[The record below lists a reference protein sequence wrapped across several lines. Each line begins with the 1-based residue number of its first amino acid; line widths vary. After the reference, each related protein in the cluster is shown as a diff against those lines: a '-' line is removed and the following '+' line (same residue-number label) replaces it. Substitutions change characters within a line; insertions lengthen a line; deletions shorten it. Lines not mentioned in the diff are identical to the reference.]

1 MQLSSVAMYNPAP
14 IFKFVE
20 AKQALGQAVVLVTI
34 AAVSASSSRNPGAHL
49 AVSEDGTMIGSLTG
63 GCIEAAVTAEALE
76 VLREGRPRMT
86 LYGLGSR
93 YFDIRLPCGGSL
105 DILFSPL
112 RDPQIGAALVE
123 HLARRNP
130 FTIALSLSDE
140 TIVFSQGASRFDARL
155 TNSHLTIN
163 HIAPLRLLLIGQG
176 AAVEV
181 VHDIGATIGIDSIV
195 YSPNR
200 DLIERIQVRGSTA
213 HLLLSISAL
222 PEFEADLTTAAVLL
236 LHEHEWEPPIL
247 QQLLASEAFY
257 LGAMG
262 SRAVHAGRLD
272 RLKEMGVRI
281 AALERIAGPVGLIPS
296 MRDPETLAVSII
308 AQIIEQFNRDFLAF

>member
-1 MQLSSVAMYNPAP
+1 MMGQQTLMYNPAP

-34 AAVSASSSRNPGAHL
+34 AAASASSSRNPGAHL
-49 AVSEDGTMIGSLTG
+49 AVSEDGAMIGSLTG

-76 VLREGRPRMT
+76 VLREGHPRMT
-86 LYGLGSR
+86 RYGQGSR
-93 YFDIRLPCGGSL
+93 FLDLRLPCGGNL

-112 RDPQIGAALVE
+112 RDPQIGAKLVE
-123 HLARRNP
+123 LLVRRDP

-140 TIVFSQGASRFDARL
+140 TIELSTGAGRFNVLL
-155 TNSHLTIN
+155 TASHLTIN

-181 VHDIGATIGIDSIV
+181 LHDIGATIGIQSRV

-200 DLIERIQVRGSTA
+200 DLVERIQARGSPA
-213 HLLLSISAL
+213 HLLSSISAL
-222 PEFEADLTTAAVLL
+222 PEFNADRTTAAVLL

-247 QQLLASEAFY
+247 KQLLASEAFY

-262 SRAVHAGRLD
+262 SRAVHSGRLD
-272 RLKEMGVRI
+272 NLRAIGVSSTEFDRI
-281 AALERIAGPVGLIPS
+281 SAPIGLIPS
-296 MRDPETLAVSII
+296 MRDPETLAVSVI
-308 AQIIEQFNRDFLAF
+308 AQIIDRFNRDFLAF

>member
-1 MQLSSVAMYNPAP
+1 MYNPAP

-34 AAVSASSSRNPGAHL
+34 AAASASSSRNPGAHL
-49 AVSEDGTMIGSLTG
+49 AVSQDGAMIGSLTG
-63 GCIEAAVTAEALE
+63 GCIEAAVAAEALE
-76 VLREGRPRMT
+76 VLREGRPRIT
-86 LYGLGSR
+86 LYGQGSR
-93 YFDIRLPCGGSL
+93 FLDIRLPCGGSL

-112 RDPQIGAALVE
+112 RDLHMGTKLVK
-123 HLARRNP
+123 HLALRAP

-140 TIVFSQGASRFDARL
+140 AIALSQGESRFDAQL
-155 TNSHLTIN
+155 SATHLTIN

-176 AAVEV
+176 AAVDV
-181 VHDIGATIGIDSIV
+181 LHDIGATIGIESII

-200 DLIERIQVRGSTA
+200 DLIERIQARGSPA
-213 HLLLSISAL
+213 YLLSSISAL
-222 PEFEADLTTAAVLL
+222 PDFETDRFTAAVLL

-247 QQLLASEAFY
+247 KQLLASDAFY

-262 SRAVHAGRLD
+262 SRAVHSARRDSL
-272 RLKEMGVRI
+272 REMGVSI
-281 AALERIAGPVGLIPS
+281 ATLERIAAPIGLIPS

-308 AQIIEQFNRDFLAF
+308 AQIIDLFNRDFLAF